1 MASPSVPITIATRG
15 ASVAILSRTH
25 KLRMSDFSG
34 TTIKIY
40 NNVRCCEGRRR
51 HCDPA
56 NKLSMC
62 RWANAFS
69 LPVHLFVRVYISMRR
84 VPKRRK
90 KKPKYFFTFWVIV
103 NVGIPT
109 ALNYEKKRLQNM
121 AWQIM
126 PVHLP
131 LCLRVLRRRQD
142 LLPLHFFVNQIYKTW
157 QPWRLGDAC
166 KKNHWLAVWNVMEI
180 EIWPEPKWQRCRSHA
195 RPAHST
201 FPATNTREFKFCTQW
216 VFLKNLFSRF
226 DWCNFWAPIKTR
238 HFETSHPRGEVIACF
253 CF

>member
-1 MASPSVPITIATRG
+1 MASPSVPITIAARG

-25 KLRMSDFSG
+25 KLRMIDFSG

-109 ALNYEKKRLQNM
+109 ALNYEKKRLENM

-157 QPWRLGDAC
+157 QPWRLMYSILAPGRIEFVVVSVYTFAY
-166 KKNHWLAVWNVMEI
+166 KKNSVILMSA
-180 EIWPEPKWQRCRSHA
+180 KWDS
-195 RPAHST
+195 PTAHRVSW
-201 FPATNTREFKFCTQW
+201 TR
-216 VFLKNLFSRF
+216 VLYFL
-226 DWCNFWAPIKTR
+226 
-238 HFETSHPRGEVIACF
+238 
-253 CF
+253 